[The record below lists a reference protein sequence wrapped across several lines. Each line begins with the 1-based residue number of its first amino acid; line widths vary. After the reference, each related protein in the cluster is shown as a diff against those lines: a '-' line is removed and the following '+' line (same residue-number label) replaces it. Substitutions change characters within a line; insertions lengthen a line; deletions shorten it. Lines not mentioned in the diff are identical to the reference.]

1 LTSGILSSKTDNM
14 DSSEIT
20 EAIESADPATGL
32 RASIALH
39 RLGERIEA
47 RHVTLARR
55 EGWSWQEI
63 GDALGVTRQSVH
75 AKYGKDIQ

>member
-1 LTSGILSSKTDNM
+1 M
-14 DSSEIT
+14 DSSEISG
-20 EAIESADPATGL
+20 AINSADPAIGL

-47 RHVTLARR
+47 RHVTLARQQ
-55 EGWSWQEI
+55 GWSWQEI

-75 AKYGKDIQ
+75 VKYGKEIQ